1 MGFETISADLGKIA
15 VTIYE
20 NDNSI
25 FFGTV
30 KSFYFDTFTRFCS
43 LDELLFAMGDLFNA
57 IQYPMQT
64 VKYRSFRSRPARTIK
79 PKQVFTM
86 EQLGTPFAGT
96 EKATFV
102 INVLYRQNATWQ
114 GNIRWVDRDQT
125 LNFRSTNEL
134 IRLMESALSPDTEVI
149 VDWDPA
155 GTSEKATGGRE

>member
-1 MGFETISADLGKIA
+1 MGFETINTGSGKVA

-20 NDNSI
+20 NENSG

-30 KSFYFDTFTRFCS
+30 KSFYFGTFTRFRS
-43 LDELLFAMGDLFNA
+43 LDELLFAMGDLFDTL
-57 IQYPMQT
+57 QYPMQT
-64 VKYRSFRSRPARTIK
+64 VKYRSFRPRPARTIK

-86 EQLGTPFAGT
+86 EQSETPFAGA

-134 IRLMESALSPDTEVI
+134 IRLMESALSPDTEVV
-149 VDWDPA
+149 VDWEPA
-155 GTSEKATGGRE
+155 GASEKVTGRRE